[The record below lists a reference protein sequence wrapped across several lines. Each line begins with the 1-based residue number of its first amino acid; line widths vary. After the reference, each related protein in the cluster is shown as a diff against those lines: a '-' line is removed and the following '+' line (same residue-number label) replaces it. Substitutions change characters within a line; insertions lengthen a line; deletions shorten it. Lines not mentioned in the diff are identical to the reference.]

1 MRLQG
6 GTLGLQTRLRGG
18 EQKTS
23 GLPIADAAQLSQSAV
38 GSVSPA
44 SNALLL
50 SYRASGCHVV
60 TEPLSFFR
68 ILPCGMR
75 PLHSPMLY
83 STRMAP

>member
-6 GTLGLQTRLRGG
+6 GTSGLQTRLRGG

-38 GSVSPA
+38 DSVSPA

-50 SYRASGCHVV
+50 SYRASGPHVA
-60 TEPLSFFR
+60 TGLLSFFR
-68 ILPCGMR
+68 IPPCGMR
-75 PLHSPMLY
+75 PLHSPMPY